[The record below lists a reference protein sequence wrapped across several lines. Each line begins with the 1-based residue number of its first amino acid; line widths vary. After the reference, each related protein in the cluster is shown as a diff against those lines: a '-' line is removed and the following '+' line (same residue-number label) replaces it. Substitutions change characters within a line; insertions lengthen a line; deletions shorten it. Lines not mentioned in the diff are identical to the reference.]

1 MNLIFFKLFQIFFVL
16 RKKNSQVTF
25 LHVFHHT
32 IMPWTWWFGVKFAAG
47 SQGRLGLFII
57 NNNLFYAINTKSI
70 LKCDLR
76 ETQNI
81 KELL

>member
-1 MNLIFFKLFQIFFVL
+1 MNLIFFKLFQIFFIL

-47 SQGRLGLFII
+47 SQGRVGIMCYNWLHFCML
-57 NNNLFYAINTKSI
+57 
-70 LKCDLR
+70 
-76 ETQNI
+76 
-81 KELL
+81 